1 MNKIIQINLAGQA
14 VSIDEKAYQSL
25 STYLQTLENHFS
37 NTQDGAEILA
47 DIEARIAELFFGK
60 IKKGNAFINETD
72 VNEAIA
78 LMGTPEDMGIE
89 DDPSES
95 STKRSAHKST
105 DKKLYRDTDDRV
117 LGGVC
122 SGLAAYFNFD
132 TSIMRIIAVLLILFT
147 GVPLI
152 AYFVLWAILPEATTP
167 EDRSRMF
174 GGNTTVNDIVNNVR
188 KEATDVA
195 NSVKSEATQ
204 IAERLKKNETFK
216 NGGKNVANGIEQIIR
231 FFAKLFGAGTLV
243 LLVIIGIAA
252 SVFMLS
258 NATGGFNFHAGNVD
272 LTTPT
277 LLQTPSLNWIFSISL
292 LSLILIPIGTLCYAI
307 VLFIFNMD
315 IMVNIK
321 AVFLAWLLSLA
332 IFIGISI
339 YAVGDLNDKEIVKFG
354 EQVQDGQFQIHDNWE
369 HNDQSDDEWNA
380 PRDST
385 GTSRDSISD
394 ILPDTLSL

>member
-72 VNEAIA
+72 VYEAIA

-204 IAERLKKNETFK
+204 IAERLKKKTKHLRTEEKT
-216 NGGKNVANGIEQIIR
+216 
-231 FFAKLFGAGTLV
+231 
-243 LLVIIGIAA
+243 
-252 SVFMLS
+252 
-258 NATGGFNFHAGNVD
+258 
-272 LTTPT
+272 
-277 LLQTPSLNWIFSISL
+277 
-292 LSLILIPIGTLCYAI
+292 
-307 VLFIFNMD
+307 
-315 IMVNIK
+315 
-321 AVFLAWLLSLA
+321 
-332 IFIGISI
+332 
-339 YAVGDLNDKEIVKFG
+339 
-354 EQVQDGQFQIHDNWE
+354 
-369 HNDQSDDEWNA
+369 
-380 PRDST
+380 
-385 GTSRDSISD
+385 
-394 ILPDTLSL
+394 